1 LNAQDENHGRSR
13 PMADRTAPAAS
24 LSSSAEAP
32 SRKGRRRWIPA
43 LLAALV
49 VLGVWGPNLMRP
61 PPPAWTFYTSA
72 KGQTRRITLTDH
84 SVLRLNGASVVRVV
98 FEDQDRRAALSEAE
112 AAFLIAYDSRRPFLI
127 AAGDRQVR
135 TDGGE
140 FNLRRQFL
148 PEGVRTTLTMRQG
161 RAEVRLLL
169 DGQDEGRDA
178 GMNLG
183 PGDQL
188 SWIDGQAL
196 AMVRRV
202 NPDNAFAWET
212 HRLIYD
218 RTPLGEV
225 VTDLNR
231 YVVRPIRLSAPSLA
245 AIPFTGVLPI
255 DSEDRML
262 RRLEAALP
270 VHAQPLAAEIVLRP
284 ATPCRIK
291 GCDRPGF
298 RQARAAGAFVQ
309 SLLKL
314 RPHKPAPAPA
324 KPAPVKPALAPAKP
338 QPAPAPKAPAT

>member
-1 LNAQDENHGRSR
+1 
-13 PMADRTAPAAS
+13 MAPAAS
-24 LSSSAEAP
+24 PSSPAKAP
-32 SRKGRRRWIPA
+32 PRRGRHWIPA
-43 LLAALV
+43 LFAALI

-72 KGQTRRITLTDH
+72 KGQTRRIILSDH

-98 FEDQDRRAALSEAE
+98 FEDNDRRAAVSEAE
-112 AAFLIAYDSRRPFLI
+112 AAFTIANNAKRPFLI

-135 TDGGE
+135 IDGGE

-148 PEGVRTTLTMRQG
+148 PEGVRTTVTLRRG

-178 GMNLG
+178 GMNLQ

-202 NPDNAFAWET
+202 NPNNAFAWES

-231 YVVRPIRLSAPSLA
+231 YVLRPIRLASPSLA
-245 AIPFTGVLPI
+245 AIPYTGVLPI

-262 RRLEAALP
+262 KRLEAALP
-270 VHAQPLAAEIVLRP
+270 VRTQPMAAEILLRP
-284 ATPCRIK
+284 AAPCKAK
-291 GCDRPGF
+291 GCDRPGN

-309 SLLKL
+309 SLFKP
-314 RPHKPAPAPA
+314 RAHNPAPPAASPAPA
-324 KPAPVKPALAPAKP
+324 VKPR
-338 QPAPAPKAPAT
+338 PAPASRPPVA